1 MTRDRLILRI
11 SQAHV
16 APGMSLLR
24 WQEIITR
31 HGLSITNDPLAWDA
45 VSDEGLAAMVSEI
58 AGVVK
63 EKRDNAIS
71 G

>member
-1 MTRDRLILRI
+1 MTRARLILRI

-31 HGLSITNDPLAWDA
+31 HGLRLTDDPLAWDA
-45 VSDEGLAAMVSEI
+45 VSDAGLAVMVSEI
-58 AGVVK
+58 AAAVGAAKVGR
-63 EKRDNAIS
+63 E
-71 G
+71 